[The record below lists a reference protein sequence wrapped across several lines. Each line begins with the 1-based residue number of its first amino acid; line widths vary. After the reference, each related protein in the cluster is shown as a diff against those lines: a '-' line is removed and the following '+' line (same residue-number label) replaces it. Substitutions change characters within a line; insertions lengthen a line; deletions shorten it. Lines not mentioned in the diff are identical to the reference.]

1 MGLSK
6 KTFFYSIALA
16 AIMTAFI
23 VGYFVLMLPSLYV
36 DYVMKDNFKSV
47 VELQEGYQAKES
59 YDNLTVKNPSST
71 FSVKIPKEGKEIY
84 AAGKFFK
91 MTITVQDE
99 ELQGMLDSF
108 RNMMESMKSSALIEI
123 PEEAASD
130 TAKSK
135 DQGAGGKELDDKAAD
150 TGKTGASGEF
160 SGEDYLI
167 LWEQVRGKLSEQ
179 NLISENAPV
188 TVQLE
193 DRGSQGVYREE
204 YSKIHM
210 LSEDSF
216 VYEGG
221 VSDGNYSYTTY
232 IAMSYD
238 KDGFFMTVLPTMT
251 PQMGEIRPV
260 VMESLPMI
268 AAVLFLLVL
277 LSSRFF
283 SGKIVNPII
292 RLADYAESVRITEGF
307 APEEITFDSGDE
319 IGALGNALQALYGEL
334 YTKYQELAQKN
345 RALEEENERQ
355 EVFLRATSHQ
365 LKTPVAAALLLV
377 EGMMN
382 EVGKYKNVKEYLP
395 EVKKQLLSMRKIVED
410 ILCLN
415 YHAENMQKESVSLED
430 LLRELLINY
439 QVQIEEKGL
448 HIDLKGSGRAYA
460 DREMMKKIVDNLL
473 SNAVQYTP
481 AGERIEIEVDQREL
495 CIRNYGAVIDKK
507 LMPGIYKPFVS
518 SDANRKGKGLGLYVA
533 SYYSR
538 LSGCA
543 LEVENMESGVQAKL
557 SVSFR

>member
-6 KTFFYSIALA
+6 KTFLYSIVLA
-16 AIMTAFI
+16 TIMTAFI

-36 DYVMKDNFKSV
+36 DYVMKHNLESV
-47 VELQEGYQAKES
+47 KEIQEGYRKERS
-59 YDNLTVKNPSST
+59 YDNLTVRNPSAA
-71 FSVKIPKEGKEIY
+71 FSLEIPDEGSEIY
-84 AAGKFFK
+84 VAGKFFQ
-91 MTITVQDE
+91 MTVKVQDE
-99 ELQGMLDSF
+99 ELQAMLDTF
-108 RNMMESMKSSALIEI
+108 RNMLENMKYIK
-123 PEEAASD
+123 
-130 TAKSK
+130 T
-135 DQGAGGKELDDKAAD
+135 AD
-150 TGKTGASGEF
+150 TGKSDVSEEVSQEDFLRLWKQISGKF
-160 SGEDYLI
+160 SE
-167 LWEQVRGKLSEQ
+167 
-179 NLISENAPV
+179 NNMISENAPIA
-188 TVQLE
+188 VQL
-193 DRGSQGVYREE
+193 DRRGNQGIYREE

-232 IAMSYD
+232 VAMCYD
-238 KDGFFMTVLPTMT
+238 KNGLFMTVLPTMT

-268 AAVLFLLVL
+268 AAVMFLLVL

-292 RLADYAESVRITEGF
+292 QLAGYAESARTSDGLER
-307 APEEITFDSGDE
+307 EEIAFESEDE
-319 IGALGNALQALYGEL
+319 IGALGNALQEL
-334 YTKYQELAQKN
+334 YRELSGKYQELAEKN
-345 RALEEENERQ
+345 KALAEENERQ

-410 ILCLN
+410 ILYLN
-415 YHAENMQKESVSLED
+415 YHAENMQKETLPIED
-430 LLRELLINY
+430 LVQEALRDY
-439 QVQIEEKGL
+439 QVQIEDKGL
-448 HIDLKGSGRAYA
+448 RVTLKGSGNVWA

-481 AGERIEIEVDQREL
+481 KGESIEIEAGDEALR
-495 CIRNYGAVIDKK
+495 IRNAGVTIDKK
-507 LMPGIYKPFVS
+507 LMPGIFEPFVS
-518 SDANRKGKGLGLYVA
+518 SDESRKGKGLGLYVA

-538 LSGCA
+538 LSGGR
-543 LEVENMESGVQAKL
+543 LEVENMENSVQTTLSFAKAEQRDG
-557 SVSFR
+557 F